1 MKPDKV
7 SFNNITVKNQQIKTN
22 MIVKN
27 SIEFLN
33 EKRYISDIN
42 ENIPHNLYIE

>member
-1 MKPDKV
+1 MKPDKI
-7 SFNNITVKNQQIKTN
+7 SFNNITVKNKQIKTN

-27 SIEFLN
+27 NIEFLN
-33 EKRYISDIN
+33 DPRYISDIN